1 MNDKIIELCLKKSRE
16 LQVPFNIVFIY
27 YFLESILSLVA
38 NSKYKENFVFKGGLL
53 LSNIVGIDSRTTK
66 DIDFLVDKISLDKE
80 TIVNVF
86 LDILDQSKEIKFAI
100 KSCDEIKSNDEYKGY
115 RLKIEAAIN
124 NINQPLT
131 IDVATADVI
140 TPDKVNYKYRSS
152 FGNDINI
159 YSYPLETYLAEKFE
173 TIYTKGMFNSRM
185 KDFYDIFILELEMN
199 NHIRVDIL
207 RRALNTTFE
216 NRGSQF
222 SVEEMLDL
230 LQDIKNDN
238 TMISYW
244 NKYANANLFANDI
257 PFSTIIDTCMQ
268 LLYKINE

>member
-1 MNDKIIELCLKKSRE
+1 MNDKIIEMCHKKSRE
-16 LQVPFNIVFIY
+16 LQVPFNIVLIY

-86 LDILDQSKEIKFAI
+86 LDILNQSKEIKFTI

-124 NINQPLT
+124 NISQPLS

-140 TPDKVNYKYRSS
+140 TPDKVNYGYRSS
-152 FGNDINI
+152 FGNEINI
-159 YSYPLETYLAEKFE
+159 YSYPLETYLAEKLE
-173 TIYTKGMFNSRM
+173 TIYAKGMFNSRM
-185 KDFYDIFILELEMN
+185 KDFYDIFILKLEMN

-207 RRALNTTFE
+207 RRALNATFE

-230 LQDIKNDN
+230 LQDIKNDD

-244 NKYANANLFANDI
+244 NKYANANLFLNDI
-257 PFSTIIDTCMQ
+257 PFSMIIDTCMQ
-268 LLYKINE
+268 LLYNIK